1 MADGSREELLAL
13 LAHSGFTPSEAD
25 IDDMVRVYEVNQAR
39 LRALHDA
46 DLDDEEVA
54 GAFTSMWKE
63 G

>member
-1 MADGSREELLAL
+1 MAEGSREELLAL
-13 LAHSGFTPSEAD
+13 LAHSGFAPSEAD

-39 LRALHDA
+39 LQALHDA

-63 G
+63 A